1 MLLSSSATIVSMY
14 VPLAHTARRIT
25 TIDLRPA
32 DVSAGGNLHRHTTKE
47 AMAMTVHERAEA
59 LKKELA
65 EMGITTDAEL
75 QQELERTRIDI
86 SMFVN
91 KTDAERK
98 EETA

>member
-1 MLLSSSATIVSMY
+1 
-14 VPLAHTARRIT
+14 
-25 TIDLRPA
+25 
-32 DVSAGGNLHRHTTKE
+32 
-47 AMAMTVHERAEA
+47 MTVHERAEA

-86 SMFVN
+86 SMFVC
-91 KTDAERK
+91 KPIETERK

>member
-1 MLLSSSATIVSMY
+1 M
-14 VPLAHTARRIT
+14 
-25 TIDLRPA
+25 RPA

-47 AMAMTVHERAEA
+47 AMTMTVHERAEA

-75 QQELERTRIDI
+75 QQALERTRIDI
-86 SMFVN
+86 SMFVR
-91 KTDAERK
+91 KPEEAERK

>member
-1 MLLSSSATIVSMY
+1 
-14 VPLAHTARRIT
+14 
-25 TIDLRPA
+25 
-32 DVSAGGNLHRHTTKE
+32 
-47 AMAMTVHERAEA
+47 MTVHERAES

-75 QQELERTRIDI
+75 QQALERTRIDI

>member
-1 MLLSSSATIVSMY
+1 
-14 VPLAHTARRIT
+14 
-25 TIDLRPA
+25 
-32 DVSAGGNLHRHTTKE
+32 
-47 AMAMTVHERAEA
+47 MTVHERAEA